1 MGLIRL
7 LISAPQLFLLLAV
20 PLLYSV
26 IAHEVAHGV
35 CARAFG
41 DETAKRAGRLTLNP
55 LPHLDPVGL
64 LMLFFVGFG
73 WAKPVP
79 VSYGNLRPLRPGIF
93 CVALAGC
100 ATNILIAALA
110 LLALEANVVSHG
122 SAAATVLLIVA
133 RINLILG
140 AFNLIPIPPLD
151 GSRILLSLLPP
162 EGQRALLG
170 LERYGFLILILL
182 LASGLLDPAIQAM
195 EHLILWLVG
204 SLFAIVTQGMEAR

>member
-7 LISAPQLFLLLAV
+7 LISAPQIFLLATV

-41 DETAKRAGRLTLNP
+41 DETARRAGRLTLNP
-55 LPHLDPVGL
+55 LPHLDPMGL
-64 LMLFFVGFG
+64 LMLLFVGFG
-73 WAKPVP
+73 WARPVP
-79 VSYGNLRPLRPGIF
+79 VSYGQLRPLRPGIF

-100 ATNILIAALA
+100 ATNIVIATLALAALQA
-110 LLALEANVVSHG
+110 QLVSSG
-122 SAAATVLLIVA
+122 SASAVVLGVVA
-133 RINLILG
+133 RINIALG

-170 LERYGFLILILL
+170 LERYGFIILILL
-182 LASGLLDPAIQAM
+182 LVSGLLDPVIRAAESVILM
-195 EHLILWLVG
+195 LIGL
-204 SLFAIVTQGMEAR
+204 LFTMAR

>member
-1 MGLIRL
+1 MELIRL

-26 IAHEVAHGV
+26 IAHEVAHGF

-41 DETAKRAGRLTLNP
+41 DQTAQRAGRLTLNP

-64 LMLFFVGFG
+64 LMLLFVGFG
-73 WAKPVP
+73 WARPVP
-79 VSYGNLRPLRPGIF
+79 VSYGSLRPLRAGIF

-100 ATNILIAALA
+100 ATNILLAGLA
-110 LLALEANVVSHG
+110 LLALQAHVVSPE
-122 SAAATVLLIVA
+122 SMPATVLLIVA

-162 EGQRALLG
+162 EGQRALLR
-170 LERYGFLILILL
+170 LERYGFMMLILL
-182 LASGLLDPAIQAM
+182 LVSGLLDPVIRGMEQAV
-195 EHLILWLVG
+195 LWLVG
-204 SLFAIVTQGMEAR
+204 LLLAI

>member
-7 LISAPQLFLLLAV
+7 LIGAPQLFLLLAV

-26 IAHEVAHGV
+26 IAHEVAHGL

-41 DETAKRAGRLTLNP
+41 DETAQRAGRLTLNP

-64 LMLFFVGFG
+64 LMMFFVGFG

-100 ATNILIAALA
+100 ATNVLIATLA
-110 LLALEANVVSHG
+110 LLALQAKAVSPE
-122 SAAATVLLIVA
+122 STAATVLVIVE
-133 RINLILG
+133 RINIILR

-151 GSRILLSLLPP
+151 GSKILLSLLPP
-162 EGQRALLG
+162 EGQRVLLG
-170 LERYGFLILILL
+170 LERYGFIILILL
-182 LASGLLDPAIQAM
+182 LVSGLLDPVIRGM
-195 EHLILWLVG
+195 EQVILLLIG
-204 SLFAIVTQGMEAR
+204 SLFAIVR

>member
-26 IAHEVAHGV
+26 IMHEVAHGV
-35 CARAFG
+35 CAGAFG
-41 DETAKRAGRLTLNP
+41 DETARRAGRLTLNP

-100 ATNILIAALA
+100 ATNIVIATLA
-110 LLALEANVVSHG
+110 LLALETNVVSQG
-122 SAAATVLLIVA
+122 SVAATVFLVVA

-170 LERYGFLILILL
+170 FERYGFIILMLL
-182 LASGLLDPAIQAM
+182 LVSGVLDPAIRAM
-195 EHLILWLVG
+195 EQLILWLVG
-204 SLFAIVTQGMEAR
+204 SLLAVIR